1 MEPKATGVNSRAE
14 ELFVHLFCEA
24 FGSEKT
30 ENLQV
35 QYPCVDIYGRHR
47 YIDFALESPRPKSQ
61 SKLTA
66 DLPQPQQDVRKQI
79 R

>member
-1 MEPKATGVNSRAE
+1 MFDFAADARDVYKRQVNSRAE

-47 YIDFALESPRPKSQ
+47 YIEMC
-61 SKLTA
+61 
-66 DLPQPQQDVRKQI
+66 I
-79 R
+79 RDRAYTER